1 MNQNF
6 MSYLNNKALTIFM
19 LLSTLWLQGCNFKPE
34 PEPLPPMVRATL
46 NLLQEDPQFVMY
58 LNFKTMSRTNF
69 WKNNISDSLLNEE
82 KTFGSVLNTFKIA
95 TGASVSD
102 GLDEMYYSNSWFGEN
117 SIVLKGLFSKK
128 KLDEYLLT
136 DSIFSITKTSSG
148 KDIYIKND
156 NGLYFFFRDDF
167 TICASNYL
175 KQIDI
180 MMQVTDTVSSGL
192 MKNAMLL
199 RSIENIIYKQN
210 LWMVSTEKA
219 FIKGIYQNFL
229 GSTAGRKLEE
239 DTSAVITDSLKAK
252 DEKANLD
259 NLYTKYN
266 SISFSAD
273 MKDDIEIIIQ
283 NNFIDDPSAKFFKS
297 ILNGFLTVSK
307 LSSGGDNKPPASKLL
322 DKIKLNRYDN
332 EVIID
337 IKLEN
342 RDLEMLK
349 NTDLMSEPGN

>member
-1 MNQNF
+1 MKF
-6 MSYLNNKALTIFM
+6 VKTFPVLFIIVTI
-19 LLSTLWLQGCNFKPE
+19 LIQGCDFKPE

-117 SIVLKGLFSKK
+117 SIVLKGLFNKK

-156 NGLYFFFRDDF
+156 NGLYFFFKNEF

-180 MMQVTDTVSSGL
+180 MMQVSDTVNSGL
-192 MKNAMLL
+192 MKNEKLL
-199 RSIENIIYKQN
+199 GSIENIIYKQN

-239 DTSAVITDSLKAK
+239 DTTAVMKDSVKAN
-252 DEKANLD
+252 DEKADLD

-273 MKDDIEIIIQ
+273 MKDDIEILIQ

-307 LSSGGDNKPPASKLL
+307 LSSGGDKKPAASKLL
-322 DKIKLNRYDN
+322 DKIKLSRYDN
-332 EVIID
+332 EVFIKIIM
-337 IKLEN
+337 EN
-342 RDLEMLK
+342 KDLEQLR
-349 NTDLMSEPGN
+349 NSDLMSEPGF